1 MDLLDRW
8 LRPLRTGVV
17 TSTYP
22 TAPPVLEPGV
32 RGLPEL
38 DPERCTRESACVS
51 ACPTGAIVLSAE
63 SWSLDAGRCVFCGA
77 CARACPT
84 DAIALGSAVTIAAV
98 RPAGLL
104 HVTPLPARAD
114 R

>member
-17 TSTYP
+17 TSAYP
-22 TAPPVLEPGV
+22 AKPPILEPAV

-38 DPERCTRESACVS
+38 DAERCTRESDCV
-51 ACPTGAIVLSAE
+51 AVCPTGAISLSAE
-63 SWSLDAGRCVFCGA
+63 SWTIDAGRCVFCGA
-77 CARACPT
+77 CERACPT
-84 DAIALGSAVTIAAV
+84 GAIDLGDSVTIAAV
-98 RPAGLL
+98 APSGLL
-104 HVTPLPARAD
+104 HVTPLPPRPE